1 MELKNIAT
9 NFNNQKVPGIKSIKK
24 HPSLDTENF
33 KSYGKL
39 FLQKYFLN
47 DGRKPNKMVAFGAKS
62 ESFSD
67 PVVFIIYDLKLNPA
81 IFFEFKDK
89 FDMDGFIKFVGD
101 FISKSKF
108 KLPSKRVK
116 ENLDI
121 IKEVDFDK
129 IDKDMER
136 NVFFAKLITVASGII
151 TLASLAMVAWYYF
164 KSIKYA
170 AEEYYVN
177 TKIES
182 DLNKELFQG
191 QAKNESGFEMF
202 SKLENYLRLVLSKQI
217 NSLILC
223 GPPGMSK
230 TYMVRRTLYFEN
242 KKPGT
247 DYKIEKGSALGIN
260 AIYQLLYDYRNKL
273 LVLDDFDS
281 PLQNED
287 VINLMKAVTDSYG
300 KRIVSLSP
308 EKKLSTDAQSRGDA
322 PNKFEF
328 TGQIIMI
335 TNKKKEDLDVALR
348 SRSPVIEISFDAKQV
363 VDAFEKLLKFVSPQ
377 VPYEVKLEVFNY
389 IKFLFKNDP
398 KLNVSFR
405 SVKASIDARVGNP
418 EDWKDMVKIIVEY
431 KGKSLKENL
440 VSKVLDKGYLK
451 K

>member
-1 MELKNIAT
+1 MDLKTIAT
-9 NFNNQKVPGIKSIKK
+9 NFQNQKVPGIKSIKK
-24 HPSLDTENF
+24 HPSIDSEVFN
-33 KSYGKL
+33 SYGKL

-47 DGRKPNKMVAFGAKS
+47 DGRKPNKMVAFGSKD
-62 ESFSD
+62 ETFSN
-67 PVVFIIYDLKLNPA
+67 PIVFIVYDITLRPA
-81 IFFEFKDK
+81 MFFEFKDD
-89 FDMDGFIKFVGD
+89 FDLNGFIKFVGD

-108 KLPSKRVK
+108 RVPAKRIR

-121 IKEVDFDK
+121 IKEDFWARTGD
-129 IDKDMER
+129 
-136 NVFFAKLITVASGII
+136 FFVLKVVPIISGIV
-151 TLASLAMVAWYYF
+151 TVTSLILIAWYYF
-164 KSIKYA
+164 KTVKYA
-170 AEEYYVN
+170 TEEYYVN

-202 SKLENYLRLVLSKQI
+202 NRLENYIKLVLDKRI

-230 TYMVRRTLYFEN
+230 TYMVRRTLHFEG
-242 KKPGT
+242 KSPGK

-273 LVLDDFDS
+273 LVLDDFDT

-308 EKKLSTDAQSRGDA
+308 EKILTTQTQERSDA
-322 PNKFEF
+322 PSKFEF

-335 TNKKKEDLDVALR
+335 TNKKKEDIDLALR
-348 SRSPVIEISFDAKQV
+348 SRSPVVEVSFNAKEIIDAL
-363 VDAFEKLLKFVSPQ
+363 EKLLKFVAPQ

-389 IKFLFKNDP
+389 IKLLHINDP
-398 KLNVSFR
+398 KINVTFR
-405 SVKASIDARVGNP
+405 SVKAAIDARVGNP
-418 EDWKDMVKIIVEY
+418 EDWKDMVKLIVDY
-431 KGKSLKENL
+431 KGKSIKEML
-440 VSKVLDKGYLK
+440 ISASLERLY
-451 K
+451 